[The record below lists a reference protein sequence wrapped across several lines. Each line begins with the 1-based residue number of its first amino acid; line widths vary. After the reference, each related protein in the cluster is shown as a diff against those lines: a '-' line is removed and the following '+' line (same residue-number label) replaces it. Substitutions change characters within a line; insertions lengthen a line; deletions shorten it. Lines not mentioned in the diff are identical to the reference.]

1 MKELLISLG
10 FKLKSSCSCSGT
22 YNETYKKQTT
32 KGMISV
38 IIKPSRLTWQL
49 RIENVYQTKGNSQEL
64 EQKLK
69 DYELI

>member
-10 FKLKSSCSCSGT
+10 FKLKSSCSCGGT

-38 IIKPSRLTWQL
+38 TIKPSRLTWQL
-49 RIENVYQTKGNSQEL
+49 KIDKVIEY
-64 EQKLK
+64 
-69 DYELI
+69 